1 MLFTSLIFL
10 ELVSITFILY
20 YLPPLYKLQIPLLIV
35 SSLLFYAYYQP
46 ILVLLLL
53 FSVSINVV
61 SSYFIVYGKVER
73 QKFYAYS
80 GVILNLSILLFFK
93 YSPLIAK
100 SFFSVTPGSFG
111 EFFITLPLPIGISF
125 FTFQGIS
132 LIVDVYKQKY
142 TSNKLLVPESFVKH
156 AKQILFFKGFFP
168 QLISGPIVKAH
179 DFIPQIGVKKFS
191 DIKWVEVFKIL
202 TLGYFLKMVVA
213 DNLNH
218 FTESINAPH
227 FTKQSTLSLITLL
240 FGYSFQIFADFAG
253 YSLIAI
259 GFAKLFCYDFK
270 DNFNFPYISTSFK
283 EFWKRWHISLSSFL
297 MEYLYFP
304 LGGNKKGQ
312 LRTYLNLFIVM
323 FLGGLWHGAEWR
335 YAVWGSFHGIA
346 LAVERLL
353 GNSTK
358 SLINN
363 RIYKIFKGITVFVFV
378 SIAWLLFKLTTFT
391 DVITYLGM
399 IFNNQNPINI
409 DKRGDVGNLTYVF
422 LFSLPVIIYHLIY
435 LLKDKNPMIYIK
447 KIEYVFYGLMLF
459 LLLVNSGFSE
469 AFIYFQF

>member
-1 MLFTSLIFL
+1 M
-10 ELVSITFILY
+10 
-20 YLPPLYKLQIPLLIV
+20 PLLIV

-61 SSYFIVYGKVER
+61 SSYYTVYGKVER
-73 QKFYAYS
+73 QKTFAYS

-100 SFFSVTPGSFG
+100 SFFSTTPGSLG

-142 TSNKLLVPESFVKH
+142 ISNKLLVPQSFVNH

-179 DFIPQIGVKKFS
+179 DFIPQIGVKKLS
-191 DIKWVEVFKIL
+191 DIKWVEVFKTL

-218 FTESINAPH
+218 FTDSIDAPH
-227 FTKQSTLSLITLL
+227 FLNQSTFSLITLL

-312 LRTYLNLFIVM
+312 FRTYLNLFIVM

-346 LAVERLL
+346 LAVERLM
-353 GNSTK
+353 GK
-358 SLINN
+358 SSKPFINN
-363 RIYKIFKGITVFVFV
+363 RLYKFLKGIVVFIFI
-378 SIAWLLFKLTTFT
+378 SIAWLLFKLTDFT
-391 DVITYLGM
+391 DVVKYISM
-399 IFNNQNPINI
+399 IFNNPNPI
-409 DKRGDVGNLTYVF
+409 KTYYVGDFSTFTYIL
-422 LFSLPVIIYHLIY
+422 LFSLPVILYHLIY
-435 LLKDKNPMIYIK
+435 LIKDKNPMIYIK